1 MASQL
6 GNHFLLYNMNCAYVH
21 VFFMWIDVCVS
32 ICVCVEELE
41 HQKKNPSMQMKK
53 TCSFM
58 KKMGLF
64 SFGCIAY
71 IVVNLI
77 FIIKLFGLV
86 FFVWFFFCLFFFF

>member
-6 GNHFLLYNMNCAYVH
+6 GNDFLSYNMSCAYIH
-21 VFFMWIDVCVS
+21 VRFFFNVDRYLCECVS
-32 ICVCVEELE
+32 LWRSWSSR
-41 HQKKNPSMQMKK
+41 KKKSSMQMEK

-71 IVVNLI
+71 IVVSLI
-77 FIIKLFGLV
+77 FIVEVGVGFFCCFLLV
-86 FFVWFFFCLFFFF
+86 FLF